1 MVFHSVE
8 AINLNSKINS
18 TQEVFSVNRS
28 GKPFSEVAVGIE
40 LEETMLMP
48 RLKGIMKYAN
58 FATTVNKLTVTN
70 YMKFELLN
78 NLLKMYGISESSSG
92 LKETQLPRKKRK
104 QRCIIYQED
113 KNWNRE
119 VIW

>member
-1 MVFHSVE
+1 
-8 AINLNSKINS
+8 
-18 TQEVFSVNRS
+18 
-28 GKPFSEVAVGIE
+28 
-40 LEETMLMP
+40 MLMP

-58 FATTVNKLTVTN
+58 FATTLNKFTVTN
-70 YMKFELLN
+70 YMKFEFLN
-78 NLLKMYGISESSSG
+78 SLLKMYGISESSSG
-92 LKETQLPRKKRK
+92 LKETQLPKKKRK

>member
-8 AINLNSKINS
+8 IINLNSKINS
-18 TQEVFSVNRS
+18 TQKKVFSVNRS

-58 FATTVNKLTVTN
+58 FATTLNKFTVTN
-70 YMKFELLN
+70 YMKFEFLN
-78 NLLKMYGISESSSG
+78 SLLKMYGISESSSG
-92 LKETQLPRKKRK
+92 LKETQLPKKKKRK

-113 KNWNRE
+113 KN
-119 VIW
+119 